1 VCENLSM
8 ILFLSIAIAIAALIL
23 IVLALGIKRSVQSQ
37 TMSSNERLAV
47 FKDRKREIETDL
59 AANRISKA
67 DADTAID
74 DLSSQLEREAND
86 LLLGMTV
93 QPANEQ
99 KYRTSW
105 AWVASLLAF
114 GGVMGAAAYSYL
126 GAPELTE
133 PSFRAAYEKAQ
144 EDGTAQKSTNS
155 TPAPTAEQLAQTI
168 DELKNLAE
176 KKPTEAPVWGSLGR
190 AYRMAGKPNEAA
202 QAYAKANALGLNS
215 PDFLVDYAE
224 AIAASKQGD
233 FSGLPVEMLGQ
244 ALKQNPD
251 LPKGIALMAAAQ
263 YRLGNFVQAKI
274 YLEKTLAALPPGSEQ
289 AKAVQGALDK
299 ISSSQ
304 PRPTTE
310 AKTIALSATV
320 TLDKPMI
327 VALRNAKMD
336 QAALFIALRSPDR
349 PMPIAAKKIEW
360 LSVSQALQNGQSIK
374 VELDSSNLLA
384 ASAFDE
390 TQELVLVARLSPQ
403 GSATRSAGD
412 FTGSTNAFQLA
423 KTKAISVQIN
433 QVNP

>member
-1 VCENLSM
+1 M
-8 ILFLSIAIAIAALIL
+8 ILFLSIAIAIAALTL

-37 TMSSNERLAV
+37 TMGSNERLAV

-67 DADTAID
+67 DAETAID

-86 LLLGMTV
+86 LILGTTI

-133 PSFRAAYEKAQ
+133 PSFRAAFEKAQ
-144 EDGTAQKSTNS
+144 GEGTAQKSTDS
-155 TPAPTAEQLAQTI
+155 PPPPTAEQLAQTI

-202 QAYAKANALGLNS
+202 QAYAKAKALGLNS

-289 AKAVQGALDK
+289 AKAVQGAIDK
-299 ISSSQ
+299 ISMSQ

-310 AKTIALSATV
+310 EKVIALSATV
-320 TLDKPMI
+320 TLDKQMI
-327 VALRNAKMD
+327 AALRNAKMD

-374 VELDSSNLLA
+374 VDLDSSNLLV

-412 FTGSTNAFQLA
+412 LTGSTNAFQLA